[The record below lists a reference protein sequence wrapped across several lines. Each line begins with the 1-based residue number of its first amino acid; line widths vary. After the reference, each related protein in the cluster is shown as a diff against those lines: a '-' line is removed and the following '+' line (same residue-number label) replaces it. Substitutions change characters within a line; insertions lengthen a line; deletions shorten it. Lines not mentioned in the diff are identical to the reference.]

1 VSNDA
6 IRIGTASAI
15 GAIVGGLVGYALLTE
30 RGRDTMKNLAPAID
44 SVRDE
49 LVTLA
54 RSLDGA
60 RGSARDGLQWLNE
73 LMSET
78 HVVNGD
84 GRLGNF
90 H

>member
-1 VSNDA
+1 MSSDA
-6 IRIGTASAI
+6 VRIGTASAI

-30 RGRDTMKNLAPAID
+30 RGRSTMQSLAPAID
-44 SVRDE
+44 GVRDE

-54 RSLDGA
+54 RSLDSA

-73 LMSET
+73 LMSES
-78 HVVNGD
+78 HLNSGD
-84 GRLGNF
+84 ARGF